1 MRNPSKAPQL
11 GQLEALVMECAN
23 EADVRDIYR
32 KFLEVGQCHFIV
44 FIAIYQLRVLQVSKR
59 SKLERHRRRKSDG
72 GSSVITKSVEALFSS
87 NNVKNA
93 SR

>member
-1 MRNPSKAPQL
+1 M
-11 GQLEALVMECAN
+11 
-23 EADVRDIYR
+23 
-32 KFLEVGQCHFIV
+32 
-44 FIAIYQLRVLQVSKR
+44 SKR

>member
-1 MRNPSKAPQL
+1 MWVIRNTSKAPQL

-23 EADVRDIYR
+23 ESDARDIYR
-32 KFLEVGQCHFIV
+32 KFLE
-44 FIAIYQLRVLQVSKR
+44 VSKR